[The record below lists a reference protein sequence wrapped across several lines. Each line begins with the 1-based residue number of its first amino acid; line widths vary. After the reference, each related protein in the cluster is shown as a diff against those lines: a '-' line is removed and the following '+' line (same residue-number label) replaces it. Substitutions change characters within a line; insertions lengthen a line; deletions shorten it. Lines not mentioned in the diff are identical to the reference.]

1 MTGWKS
7 AVESLSMAKG
17 LAVEYGRRRCR
28 ATLAGIDA
36 MAVPHLSDEALRAAA
51 AALRAR
57 TADEA
62 LGLPPA

>member
-1 MTGWKS
+1 
-7 AVESLSMAKG
+7 MAKG

-36 MAVPHLSDEALRAAA
+36 MAVHHLSDEALRAAA